1 MEELLLSLLYV
12 FAEALLEA
20 LLEIVGEAVFA
31 LISRA
36 TGNLF
41 PALLKSNRFLTTI
54 GFAVVG
60 VAAGFSTL
68 LVFPHRLVQPSRFH
82 GISLLISPLIAGLV
96 MSQVGR
102 AVRRQGLEAVEIES
116 FGYGFIFALGMALIR
131 FVFVK

>member
-12 FAEALLEA
+12 IAEALLEA

-54 GFAVVG
+54 GFCRRWRYCRFFDPIG
-60 VAAGFSTL
+60 HLIGSY
-68 LVFPHRLVQPSRFH
+68 SRPD
-82 GISLLISPLIAGLV
+82 S
-96 MSQVGR
+96 
-102 AVRRQGLEAVEIES
+102 
-116 FGYGFIFALGMALIR
+116 MASAC
-131 FVFVK
+131 